1 MTSADVEQW
10 FQTHQEG
17 PFEFRVGSQKHKR
30 DFKGKRSMCLTLD
43 VFTGLTVMQIQNVLI
58 VLLCLDAKATRAH
71 FMEYKQ
77 LVLVQ
82 EEGQRSKI

>member
-30 DFKGKRSMCLTLD
+30 DFKGKRSMCLTRRIYRANCHAAPKCPYSTFMLGCKSNEGTFH
-43 VFTGLTVMQIQNVLI
+43 VVQAAGLS
-58 VLLCLDAKATRAH
+58 ARGRGK
-71 FMEYKQ
+71 K
-77 LVLVQ
+77 
-82 EEGQRSKI
+82 